1 MSRLEA
7 VRRSAELTATACAEV
22 FGELLDAEGSF
33 DGVDVQAAS
42 AAPWDALSFPLVC
55 VAVKLSGGV
64 NGEYL
69 FVLPPDQARVVA
81 STMMGVDASDAEGE
95 LSDIELSSVAEAV
108 NQVMAKVSAALA
120 EQVGAPTEIASP
132 TTDIIAS
139 RQKAEALG
147 EASFTAQFTVRAG
160 ALSASIVQVVPAEF
174 AAILATS
181 FGLAEVEAEAVV
193 PDGDE
198 FEPAEAPGEPDADL
212 AGSTLAAVEHTAGIV
227 ATSSAEVLTTL
238 IGELVTATPPAVEE
252 QSDDPLG
259 ALTYPRVMVELDYV
273 TGVEGGSLFVLT
285 PHDSATLAAVMM
297 GLDAPM
303 GDGLSDIELSAVAE
317 AMSQMMGSAAE
328 ALGVAVGREVAIA
341 PPVCTVVS
349 DATEARR
356 TFPHAAYSSR
366 FQIVSDRITAEVLQ
380 LLPAAVATSLEA
392 VWSAGGGEPGTA
404 PVRTVAATA
413 STNAAA
419 ARTTAG
425 SLGFDSLR
433 DVQVR
438 VSAELGRARVPV
450 SDVMN
455 LPPGAIVELDR
466 TPSET
471 IDILVNGRAFARA
484 RLVLVDGEYAAQI
497 VSLEPPTLMAG

>member
-1 MSRLEA
+1 MSKIEA

-22 FGELLDAEGSF
+22 LGELLDAEGSF
-33 DGVDVQAAS
+33 DGVDVQDS
-42 AAPWDALSFPLVC
+42 AAGPWGELSFPLVC
-55 VAVKLSGGV
+55 IAVKLSGGV

-69 FVLPPDQARVVA
+69 FVLAPDQARAVA
-81 STMMGVDASDAEGE
+81 STMMGVDAGNAEGD

-108 NQVMAKVSAALA
+108 NQVMAKVAAVLA

-139 RQKAEALG
+139 QEKAEALG

-160 ALSASIVQVVPAEF
+160 ALSASLVQVVPAEF
-174 AAILATS
+174 AAILASS
-181 FGLAEVEAEAVV
+181 FGLGETPVPAADADADAEPGDAPVEA
-193 PDGDE
+193 
-198 FEPAEAPGEPDADL
+198 DADL
-212 AGSTLAAVEHTAGIV
+212 AGSTLAAVESTAGIV
-227 ATSSAEVLTTL
+227 ATSSAEVLTAL
-238 IGELVTATPPAVEE
+238 IGELVTATTPSIEE
-252 QSDDPLG
+252 PSDDPLG
-259 ALTYPRVMVELDYV
+259 ALAYPRVLVEIDYV
-273 TGVEGGSLFVLT
+273 SGVEGGSLFVLT
-285 PHDSATLAAVMM
+285 PRDSATLAAVMM

-317 AMSQMMGSAAE
+317 AMSQMMSSAAD
-328 ALGVAVGREVAIA
+328 ALGIAVGRDVEIA
-341 PPVCTVVS
+341 PPVCTVAS
-349 DATEARR
+349 DATEARA

-380 LLPAAVATSLEA
+380 LLPATVATSLEA
-392 VWSAGGGEPGTA
+392 AFAAGGGEPGAA
-404 PVRTVAATA
+404 PVRTTAATA